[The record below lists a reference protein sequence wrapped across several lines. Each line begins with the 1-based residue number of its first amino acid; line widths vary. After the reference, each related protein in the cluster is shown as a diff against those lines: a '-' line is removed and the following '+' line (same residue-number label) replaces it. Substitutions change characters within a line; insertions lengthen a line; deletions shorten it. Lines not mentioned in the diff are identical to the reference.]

1 MYRRNVGVASLE
13 ERQQF
18 QMEIGVICFAFLA
31 VIALVIQ
38 LIGGFMVVWT
48 VVGSVAV
55 VLAIIFMMMKR
66 N

>member
-1 MYRRNVGVASLE
+1 MYRRDVGVASLE
-13 ERQQF
+13 ERQKV

-31 VIALVIQ
+31 VIALIIQ
-38 LIGGFMVVWT
+38 LIGGFMVFWT

>member
-1 MYRRNVGVASLE
+1 MYGRDVVASPE
-13 ERQQF
+13 ERQRF